1 MEPRKC
7 EPTTTLGKL
16 GNHLGL
22 HFLDPLGGLGM
33 GHSKD
38 ECPHSLRTRCR
49 SYELQS
55 RLLNGR
61 YVRDHIGDYYRGN
74 EGDARSLD

>member
-1 MEPRKC
+1 MEPRQY
-7 EPTTTLGKL
+7 EPITTLGKL
-16 GNHLGL
+16 GNYLGL

-38 ECPHSLRTRCR
+38 ECPHSLRTKCR

-61 YVRDHIGDYYRGN
+61 YVRDK
-74 EGDARSLD
+74 EGTTIQAMKGMLGV